1 MTSEICH
8 DKTRALMGKE
18 WNTKIANEDM
28 CLTHLEIMNSQIP
41 QAPLSLQKYLTTLRE
56 KGISSQKKVWLIK
69 IKLKA
74 NFKCKNWLCYK
85 FNR

>member
-1 MTSEICH
+1 
-8 DKTRALMGKE
+8 MGKE

-56 KGISSQKKVWLIK
+56 KGISSQKGV
-69 IKLKA
+69 A
-74 NFKCKNWLCYK
+74 YQD
-85 FNR
+85 